1 MTALNNDVYQQL
13 VANGA
18 QILSQSGN
26 PHDGFHFEYKIG
38 NSMGYL
44 TILPLAITSPL
55 LVQRRAPLSEGMADV
70 TVRIEQREMWFPK
83 EPGTIQI
90 QASAAR

>member
-1 MTALNNDVYQQL
+1 
-13 VANGA
+13 
-18 QILSQSGN
+18 
-26 PHDGFHFEYKIG
+26 
-38 NSMGYL
+38 
-44 TILPLAITSPL
+44 
-55 LVQRRAPLSEGMADV
+55 MADV